1 MPTIVLSTINVL
13 VPEITK
19 ILVRSVEAWDYE
31 EYRIKQ
37 EIWRN
42 FCIKFIN
49 LTIFVVVSYDG
60 FYNISFVNKFL
71 GTNFPSDAGSI

>member
-19 ILVRSVEAWDYE
+19 ILMRNVEAWDYE

-49 LTIFVVVSYDG
+49 LG
-60 FYNISFVNKFL
+60 AKENWL
-71 GTNFPSDAGSI
+71 GPTVRGLVIIHMPYWNSPW